1 MQKNYNKQI
10 EKQQQVT
17 PETLVVGIDI
27 GNEFNAVALVDK
39 FGKIYNKYPKVYNNH
54 AGFNYFKE
62 VIKNQQKTNGFTK
75 VLVGLEPTGH
85 YWRKIAYFAKAQDYE
100 VRFVRTTAVRYQRE
114 LDESSSAKTDIRDA
128 VTIANIVREGKYL
141 DTPIKDGIYRQ
152 LRMLCK
158 FRESLQRYN
167 TAMKNILGAVL
178 DDYFPELKKI
188 FWSIT
193 AKGLRAIL
201 EECAFPQDILSMDI
215 FKIQEIL
222 RKSMRRKAQADKK
235 AVQIYKAAEES
246 VGLKEVYEADRYRLK
261 TSLEELNRLNIQLK
275 SLEKQIKEILKKIPE
290 SEYLLSIP
298 GVGDL
303 SAAIFL
309 GELGDFKNFR
319 DYRGI
324 VKYAGYDPIEN
335 DSGQNIGKKHIS
347 KKGRYLLRKILYY
360 MSMSV
365 RQRSEYFKN
374 YYLNKLK
381 NRNRFGQELRKKEA
395 LCAVAIKLIKVIF
408 SMLKNGRCFV
418 EKFSNFK
425 LKLAV

>member
-1 MQKNYNKQI
+1 MRRNYNKQI

-17 PETLVVGIDI
+17 AETLVVGIDI

-39 FGKIYNKYPKVYNNH
+39 LGKVYGKYPKIYNSR

-62 VIKNQQKTNGFTK
+62 VIKNQQKIHGFAK
-75 VLVGLEPTGH
+75 VLIGLEPTGH
-85 YWRKIAYFAKAQDYE
+85 YWRKIAYFAQEQGFE
-100 VRFVRTTAVRYQRE
+100 VRFVRTTAVRHQRE
-114 LDESSSAKTDIRDA
+114 LDESSSAKNDIRDA

-141 DTPIKDGIYRQ
+141 DTPIKDGNYRQ
-152 LRMLCK
+152 LRTLCK
-158 FRESLQRYN
+158 FRESLQKYN
-167 TAMKNILGAVL
+167 TAMKNILGTVL

-188 FWSIT
+188 FWSIE
-193 AKGLRAIL
+193 AKGLCAIL
-201 EECAFPQDILSMDI
+201 EECGFPKDILSKDI

-235 AVQIYKAAEES
+235 AIQIYKAAEES
-246 VGLKEVYEADRYRLK
+246 VGLKEVYEADRYKLK
-261 TSLEELNRLNIQLK
+261 TSLEEVNRLKAQLK
-275 SLEKQIKEILKKIPE
+275 SIEKQIKEILEKIPE
-290 SEYLLSIP
+290 AEYLISIP
-298 GVGDL
+298 GIGAL
-303 SAAIFL
+303 SAGIFL
-309 GELGDFKNFR
+309 GELGDFRNFR
-319 DYRGI
+319 DYRGV

-335 DSGQNIGKKHIS
+335 DSGQNIGKKRIS
-347 KKGRYLLRKILYY
+347 KKGRYLLRKVLYY
-360 MSMSV
+360 MSMGV

-408 SMLKNGRCFV
+408 SMLRNGRCFS
-418 EKFSNFK
+418 ENYSDFK